1 MKLFLQQPELLVV
14 VFPVFTDMRDF
25 FEDGGKMMDD
35 ELAGELAQEPHQA
48 VHEVQPMLYQHE
60 HQDQDVQ

>member
-14 VFPVFTDMRDF
+14 VFPVCADKQDLYE
-25 FEDGGKMMDD
+25 EDEKKMD
-35 ELAGELAQEPHQA
+35 EEHAGELVQGYHQA
-48 VHEVQPMLYQHE
+48 VHEFQPMLYQHE